1 MPLSAFLQAGQK
13 MADKNPQQ
21 NQGMEEP
28 ELDREQLCGP
38 YLACEVYCA
47 GTEYT
52 SWQIRVSKDTQ
63 RMRDNV

>member
-13 MADKNPQQ
+13 MTDNSADKNPQQ
-21 NQGMEEP
+21 NQGVEEP

-38 YLACEVYCA
+38 YLA
-47 GTEYT
+47 YT
-52 SWQIRVSKDTQ
+52 SWQICVRKGTQ

>member
-13 MADKNPQQ
+13 MADNSADKNPQQ
-21 NQGMEEP
+21 NQGVEEP

-38 YLACEVYCA
+38 YLACEVYHA

-52 SWQIRVSKDTQ
+52 SWKIIMSKDT
-63 RMRDNV
+63 